1 MIEYCSEHDDGLN
14 IGFTDPGEA
23 ARYLRGKWQVSI
35 AIDPHITAEQ
45 LAALHRL
52 LPTYRRRSDDGMQ
65 EISGTISQ
73 QQARAIIG
81 ALLDLHDEEPNFSEA
96 VFEQGTR
103 RVIFTPH
110 EEDFYFYG
118 FSKAELDPHPRCA

>member
-1 MIEYCSEHDDGLN
+1 MIEYCSEHDGGLN

-23 ARYLRGKWQVSI
+23 ALYLRGKWQVCI

-52 LPTYRRRSDDGMQ
+52 LPTYRRRSDGVQ
-65 EISGTISQ
+65 EVSGTISQ
-73 QQARAIIG
+73 RQASALID

-96 VFEQGTR
+96 SFEQGTR
-103 RVIFTPH
+103 RIIFTPH

-118 FSKAELDPHPRCA
+118 FSKAELDAHARGA